1 MTLNRLFI
9 IKFIKY
15 SFVGIIC
22 TLIYFLSMFI
32 FVEFFHQQP
41 VIGASISFII
51 MTLFSY
57 LLNKKYTFGGKY
69 SHQQLLRFLVVSI
82 IGFTLNFVI
91 IFTVVNVLSFHY
103 AIGEIVTILVIPLI
117 NFTLNNI
124 WTFK

>member
-1 MTLNRLFI
+1 
-9 IKFIKY
+9 
-15 SFVGIIC
+15 
-22 TLIYFLSMFI
+22 MFI
-32 FVEFFHQQP
+32 FVEFFYQEP
-41 VIGASISFII
+41 VIGASISFFI

-103 AIGEIVTILVIPLI
+103 AIGEIVTVLVIPLI

-124 WTFK
+124 WTFN